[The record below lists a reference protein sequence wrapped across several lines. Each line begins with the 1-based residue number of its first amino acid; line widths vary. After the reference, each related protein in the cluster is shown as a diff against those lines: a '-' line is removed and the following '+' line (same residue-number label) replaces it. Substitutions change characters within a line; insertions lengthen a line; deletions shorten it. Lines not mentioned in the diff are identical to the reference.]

1 MEGMTLDAVADRLS
15 RGDLLSET
23 DARAILGTH
32 DLIAVATLADE
43 VRRQKRGGETMFVRV
58 LDVHAD
64 AVPSSLPGG
73 VSAGELRIVGKPA
86 SEADALAAVR
96 AVSALAG
103 KTPVT
108 GFSIA
113 HLASLSSSSA
123 AFERLCS
130 GLKDAGLSAVAEVA
144 IDEIDGLDDLTG
156 AIGAARDSGLL
167 VLRITVST
175 LAEGQRVS
183 IIERARTLQQVLG
196 GFYAF
201 APLPRV
207 TSVSAPTTGY
217 DDVKQVALAR
227 LMVPGID
234 SIQVNWSLYGPKL
247 AQVAL
252 TMGADD
258 VDAVAAFEVENLG
271 HRRSAVEEITRNIR
285 AASLEPVERDA
296 LFKRIL
302 V

>member
-1 MEGMTLDAVADRLS
+1 MTLDAVADRLS

-32 DLIAVATLADE
+32 DLIAVATMADE

-58 LDVHAD
+58 LDVHAA
-64 AVPSSLPGG
+64 AVPSSLPDG

-130 GLKDAGLSAVAEVA
+130 GLKDAGLSAVAELA
-144 IDEIDGLDDLTG
+144 IDEIDELDDLAG

-167 VLRITVST
+167 VLRMTVST

-183 IIERARTLQQVLG
+183 IIERARTLQQTLG

-207 TSVSAPTTGY
+207 MSVSAPTTGY

-234 SIQVNWSLYGPKL
+234 SIQVDWSLYGPKL

>member
-1 MEGMTLDAVADRLS
+1 MT
-15 RGDLLSET
+15 
-23 DARAILGTH
+23 
-32 DLIAVATLADE
+32 
-43 VRRQKRGGETMFVRV
+43 
-58 LDVHAD
+58 
-64 AVPSSLPGG
+64 
-73 VSAGELRIVGKPA
+73 VSAGEFRIVGKPA

-108 GFSIA
+108 GFSIG
-113 HLASLSSSSA
+113 HLASLSSSSV
-123 AFERLCS
+123 AFVRLCS
-130 GLKDAGLSAVAEVA
+130 GLKNAGLSAVAEAA
-144 IDEIDGLDDLTG
+144 IDEIDGLDDIAG
-156 AIGAARDSGLL
+156 AIGAARDAGLL
-167 VLRITVST
+167 VLRMTVST
-175 LAEGQRVS
+175 LAEGQQVS
-183 IIERARTLQQVLG
+183 IIERARTLQQAIG

-207 TSVSAPTTGY
+207 MSVSAPTTGY

-234 SIQVNWSLYGPKL
+234 SIQVDWSLYGPKL

-296 LFKRIL
+296 LFKRIHA
-302 V
+302 